1 MRLETEE
8 IEFKEQFTESVYK
21 EVIAFANTN
30 GGTIYIGID
39 DEGNAVGIKDVD
51 QEYVRI
57 TNGIRDAI
65 MPDVTMFVRYKIQD
79 NQVVQIVVRE
89 GTNKPYYLKAKG
101 MRQGGV
107 FVRQGSSSVS
117 ASPEAI
123 RQMIKES
130 DGDVYEEKISPV
142 QELTFQ
148 GTSEAFRVNDVD
160 FSTSKYAAIGMTV
173 GADAEYTNLGR
184 LLSDQCEHTI
194 RVAVFADEG
203 KRMFRD
209 RQEFGGSVLTQF
221 DQVSKYLDLCNRT
234 AAVVKGYRRVDTR
247 DYPEEAVREALL
259 NAIVHRD
266 YSYSGSSIINI
277 YDSHM
282 EFITLGGLLPG
293 IEKEDICNG
302 ISLPRNRK
310 LASVFYRLR
319 LIEAYGTGIFRIMD
333 AYEDCSEKPKFVITP
348 NSFKLILPNRNAV
361 KEKAYSVRETPSE
374 QRYGT
379 NMAPYR
385 TIPVV
390 TEQMRRVLTYID
402 EYGQITD
409 GEIQQL
415 LSLKKTRAFTIA
427 KRLREFGLIV
437 VEGRGEERRYRRV
450 Q

>member
-1 MRLETEE
+1 
-8 IEFKEQFTESVYK
+8 
-21 EVIAFANTN
+21 
-30 GGTIYIGID
+30 
-39 DEGNAVGIKDVD
+39 
-51 QEYVRI
+51 
-57 TNGIRDAI
+57 
-65 MPDVTMFVRYKIQD
+65 
-79 NQVVQIVVRE
+79 
-89 GTNKPYYLKAKG
+89 
-101 MRQGGV
+101 
-107 FVRQGSSSVS
+107 
-117 ASPEAI
+117 

-194 RVAVFADEG
+194 RVAVFADAG

-209 RQEFGGSVLTQF
+209 RREFEGSVLTQF

-234 AAVVKGYRRVDTR
+234 AAVTHGYQRVDSR

-259 NAIVHRD
+259 NTIVHRD

-277 YDSHM
+277 YDDHM
-282 EFITLGGLLPG
+282 EFISLGGLLPG
-293 IEKEDICNG
+293 LEQEDICNG
-302 ISLPRNRK
+302 ISLLRNRK
-310 LASVFYRLR
+310 LAGVFYRLG
-319 LIEAYGTGIFRIMD
+319 LIEAYGTGISRIMD
-333 AYEDCSEKPKFVITP
+333 AYADCSEQPKFVITP
-348 NSFKLILPNRNAV
+348 NSFKLILPNRNVV
-361 KEKAYSVRETPSE
+361 KEKTYFVREASPE
-374 QRYGT
+374 QQYGT
-379 NMAPYR
+379 GMTPYR
-385 TIPVV
+385 STPVV
-390 TEQMRRVLTYID
+390 TEQMRRVLAYID

-409 GEIQQL
+409 EEIQRL

-427 KRLREFGLIV
+427 KRLREFGMIV